1 MAARFLRDF
10 EPQHARRILDELAPS
25 QQMRKPIENFDDIPV
40 VALEDA
46 VESLVSLVPNV
57 KEMVSKAKEKCDKPK
72 DGLTTNES
80 ASIML
85 YSLEWEPREN
95 SFYIILNNTLRAEDK
110 EKLKPWQLYLKLFIS
125 SLEKLPSVNQTI
137 YRGVKMDLSA
147 QYPQGQIFTWWGF
160 SSCTNS
166 VQVLQSEQFLGKT
179 GDRTL
184 FNIDCES
191 GKNIQQHSF
200 FPTEDE
206 ILLVAARKFKVVSC
220 LDSGNGLFII
230 QMKEVESD
238 YPLLGSSRGKNTASQ
253 ENNTRETSSH
263 STSSD
268 HHTSGPS
275 KGPMP
280 PKFPPG
286 PVHPTMFGPPR

>member
-1 MAARFLRDF
+1 
-10 EPQHARRILDELAPS
+10 
-25 QQMRKPIENFDDIPV
+25 
-40 VALEDA
+40 
-46 VESLVSLVPNV
+46 
-57 KEMVSKAKEKCDKPK
+57 MVSKAKEKCDKPK

-110 EKLKPWQLYLKLFIS
+110 EKL
-125 SLEKLPSVNQTI
+125 PSVNQTI

-160 SSCTNS
+160 LSCTNS

-179 GDRTL
+179 GDRAL

-200 FPTEDE
+200 FPTKDE
-206 ILLVAARKFKVVSC
+206 ILLVAAGKFKVVSC

-238 YPLLGSSRGKNTASQ
+238 YPLLGSSRGKNLTSQ
-253 ENNTRETSSH
+253 ENNTCETSSH

-268 HHTSGPS
+268 HRSSGPP
-275 KGPMP
+275 KGQMP
-280 PKFPPG
+280 PKLLPE
-286 PVHPTMFGPPR
+286 PVRPNMFGPLR

>member
-25 QQMRKPIENFDDIPV
+25 QEMRKPIENFDDIPV
-40 VALEDA
+40 VSLEEA
-46 VESLVSLVPNV
+46 VEPLVSLVPNV
-57 KEMVSKAKEKCDKPK
+57 KEMVSKAREKCDKPK

-80 ASIML
+80 TSIML

-110 EKLKPWQLYLKLFIS
+110 EKL
-125 SLEKLPSVNQTI
+125 PSVNQTI
-137 YRGVKMDLSA
+137 HRG
-147 QYPQGQIFTWWGF
+147 WGF

-206 ILLVAARKFKVVSC
+206 ILLVAARKFKVISC
-220 LDSGNGLFII
+220 LDSRNGLFII

-253 ENNTRETSSH
+253 ENNTCETSSH
-263 STSSD
+263 STSS
-268 HHTSGPS
+268 
-275 KGPMP
+275 
-280 PKFPPG
+280 
-286 PVHPTMFGPPR
+286 GPPR